1 MAADA
6 AAGVN
11 CTSGYN
17 SNANSRPVSRSG
29 SVNRGRRSPSLG
41 RQLAE
46 HWNSAVEQASSR
58 PQSRAA
64 DGGHKPGRVNVTQ
77 WETFNEHQPVA
88 TKTPPP
94 PPKRREL
101 SAPSPIPRDDPQP
114 LGFGPSRENVNETV
128 QWPPRGQPEPPPR
141 TTYPANTV
149 REENVL
155 SPVSIQILSERAEEA
170 KEQSVEEWVRQTSI
184 TSSRHHHHQEADH
197 ELEKF
202 AMDVAETVVSNME
215 KSLTQSKVKTRRTS
229 RTNKTVCTLK
239 VILTY

>member
-6 AAGVN
+6 AAGVH

-46 HWNSAVEQASSR
+46 HWNSAVEQANSR

-64 DGGHKPGRVNVTQ
+64 DGGHKPGRVDVTQ
-77 WETFNEHQPVA
+77 WETSHEQQRPVA

-94 PPKRREL
+94 APPKRREL

-114 LGFGPSRENVNETV
+114 LGFGPSRDNVNETV
-128 QWPPRGQPEPPPR
+128 QQVYFSAHPF
-141 TTYPANTV
+141 
-149 REENVL
+149 
-155 SPVSIQILSERAEEA
+155 
-170 KEQSVEEWVRQTSI
+170 
-184 TSSRHHHHQEADH
+184 SS
-197 ELEKF
+197 K
-202 AMDVAETVVSNME
+202 
-215 KSLTQSKVKTRRTS
+215 K
-229 RTNKTVCTLK
+229 
-239 VILTY
+239 